1 MYKKLSL
8 IILFSCFLYANV
20 AQVTMLRGSAEV
32 LRQQKQLKAFISM
45 PLVNKDV
52 INTKEKT
59 RMQISFSDNTLIT
72 LGSSTTFEVSD
83 YSNEQE
89 DKKINF
95 FIPTGAFKLISGNI
109 PRENFKLQTRN
120 AYIGIRGTI
129 FVGEI
134 YPDSKKG
141 DFITC
146 LEGEIMIT
154 SIKTQQIIVL
164 KVGQMANI
172 KENGDIAKATRL
184 NVSEFSLLNDLYP
197 SDIVNKNAHFTNYAV
212 KNKENNIIKNKV
224 QWNNLFKDFS
234 TKAPSTSIDDINSLI
249 KTNTL
254 RNYAG
259 KINGTTSGTYKT
271 KTSITT
277 IDTNL
282 EADMNLKIDFGSN
295 SPTNVKITNQKS
307 TITNATINNVKAN
320 NQAKAIMQQNI
331 NAQNLSIDRDI
342 KTTINPNNASFSG
355 SDTISANNLTSTIDI
370 NGNFKNKNAQEV
382 YGNIKEHLEGSVG
395 LTDITKN
402 IDANFKLNKQ

>member
-109 PRENFKLQTRN
+109 PKENFKLQTRN

-154 SIKTQQIIVL
+154 SIKTQQNIVL

-254 RNYAG
+254 RNYTG
-259 KINGTTSGTYKT
+259 KLNGTTSGTYKT